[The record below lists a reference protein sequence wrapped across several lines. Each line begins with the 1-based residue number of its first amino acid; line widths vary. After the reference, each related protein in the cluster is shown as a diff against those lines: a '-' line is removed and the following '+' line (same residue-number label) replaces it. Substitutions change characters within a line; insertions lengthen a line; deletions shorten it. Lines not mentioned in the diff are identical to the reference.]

1 MPTHALSHD
10 EVLKKVCGVCLRKN
24 LKGLKNIS
32 ETYLNLIIKYFHKDY
47 DVKNGNYT
55 TVICPGC
62 QRALRDAKSSDE
74 EKKVS
79 KRKLPENRYGSMRG
93 PRATRSSDVCQCSLC
108 AIWRLNGEGGA
119 YKEYSEEVRDKP
131 GRPLQREPDP
141 EPEVKNICMDCLGER
156 KQGVPHVCNVT
167 SLENNTMKVNM
178 FLFMSF
184 FQVSFVGLSLEN

>member
-1 MPTHALSHD
+1 MCTESTQSLLNVHRAFWLCLKSVFAFCMVEGIMPPANLHGESTPDFIVRMYIECTFEFIEAGKCENYFQAQGIMPTHALSHD

-108 AIWRLNGEGGA
+108 AIWRLNGEG
-119 YKEYSEEVRDKP
+119 
-131 GRPLQREPDP
+131 
-141 EPEVKNICMDCLGER
+141 
-156 KQGVPHVCNVT
+156 
-167 SLENNTMKVNM
+167 
-178 FLFMSF
+178 
-184 FQVSFVGLSLEN
+184 